1 MTSDQ
6 DYLNILTY
14 GKPQGTIE
22 LKPYPEEVI
31 EVDPRII
38 SAMKSKL
45 KGEDT
50 SNLYDI
56 SDRVID
62 ELSLAREKRKL
73 SKVFGSIEQI
83 SEAFSSVKNIASIQE
98 EMTFEEVD
106 KELLSD
112 YSFVQSHA
120 ENVDEV
126 DFLKFFLFEESLIT
140 KNERNNDN
148 NIFQSVIAD
157 YQTKH
162 FDILRMTKEVIEM
175 NPSLTRLFRE
185 RKLVGL
191 FDELLLEFYG
201 NHI

>member
-1 MTSDQ
+1 MTSDTE
-6 DYLNILTY
+6 YLNILTY
-14 GKPQGTIE
+14 GKPLGTIE

-45 KGEDT
+45 RGEDT

-73 SKVFGSIEQI
+73 AKVFGRIEQI

-126 DFLKFFLFEESLIT
+126 DFLKHFLFGESLIT
-140 KNERNNDN
+140 KNKRNQGN

-175 NPSLTRLFRE
+175 NPNLARLFRE

-191 FDELLLEFYG
+191 FDELLFEFYG
-201 NHI
+201 NQR

>member
-1 MTSDQ
+1 MTSDT

-14 GKPQGTIE
+14 GKPQGTIK
-22 LKPYPEEVI
+22 LKPYSEEVI

-45 KGEDT
+45 RREDT

-73 SKVFGSIEQI
+73 SKVIGSIEQV
-83 SEAFSSVKNIASIQE
+83 SEAFSSVENIAGIQE

-126 DFLKFFLFEESLIT
+126 DFLKHFLFGESLIT
-140 KNERNNDN
+140 KNERNRSNS
-148 NIFQSVIAD
+148 IFQSVIAD

-175 NPSLTRLFRE
+175 NPSLARLFRE

-201 NHI
+201 NKL

>member
-22 LKPYPEEVI
+22 LKAHPEEVLD
-31 EVDPRII
+31 VDPRII

-50 SNLYDI
+50 SSIYDI

-73 SKVFGSIEQI
+73 SKVFGSPLQI
-83 SEAFSSVKNIASIQE
+83 AEAFSSVKNIATITE
-98 EMTFEEVD
+98 EMKFEEVD
-106 KELLSD
+106 RKLLYD
-112 YSFVQSHA
+112 FSFIKSQE

-126 DFLKFFLFEESLIT
+126 DFLKHFIFDNELVT
-140 KNERNNDN
+140 KNNKQIQDEL
-148 NIFQSVIAD
+148 FQSVISD
-157 YQTKH
+157 YKTKH
-162 FDILRMTKEVIEM
+162 FDILKMTKEVIEM
-175 NPSLTRLFRE
+175 NPALTRLFRE

-191 FDELLLEFYG
+191 FDEFLGEFYG
-201 NHI
+201 NKT